1 MATVKQLIDKKGD
14 GTNHAVACNDQ
25 VIHALKIM
33 AEANVGAVMVSEDDK
48 VVGIFT
54 ERDYARK
61 VELQGLSAKN
71 TPVRNLMTEQMM
83 TVTPETSID
92 QCMELMK
99 QYRIRHLPVV
109 EKNTMIG
116 MVSMRDVVDTLLADR
131 ESEIIGIQNFF
142 LGSELAT

>member
-14 GTNHAVACNDQ
+14 GTNYTVACSDQ
-25 VIHALKIM
+25 VINALKIM
-33 AEANVGAVMVSEDDK
+33 AEANVGAIMVTEDDK

-61 VELQGLSAKN
+61 GELQGLSAKS
-71 TPVRNLMTEQMM
+71 TPVQNLMTEQMM

-131 ESEIIGIQNFF
+131 ESEIIGMQNFF
-142 LGSELAT
+142 LGTDFAT

>member
-14 GTNHAVACNDQ
+14 GTNYVVACTDQ
-25 VIHALKIM
+25 VINALKIM
-33 AEANVGAVMVSEDDK
+33 AEANVSAIMVTEDDK

-54 ERDYARK
+54 ERDYSRK
-61 VELQGLSAKN
+61 GELQGLSAKN
-71 TPVRNLMTEQMM
+71 TPVQNLMTEQMM

-131 ESEIIGIQNFF
+131 ESEIIGMQNYF
-142 LGSELAT
+142 LGTDFAT

>member
-1 MATVKQLIDKKGD
+1 MATVKQLIDKKGA
-14 GTNHAVACNDQ
+14 GTNLAVTCDDQ
-25 VIHALKIM
+25 VINALKIM
-33 AEANVGAVMVSEDDK
+33 AEANVGAILVTEEDK

-61 VELQGLSAKN
+61 CELRGLSAKS
-71 TPVRNLMTEQMM
+71 TPVRKLMTEQMM

-92 QCMELMK
+92 QCMKLMK

-109 EKNTMIG
+109 KKNTMVG

-131 ESEIIGIQNFF
+131 ESEIIGMQNFF
-142 LGSELAT
+142 LGTDFAT

>member
-14 GTNHAVACNDQ
+14 GTNYAVACNDQ
-25 VIHALKIM
+25 VITALKIM
-33 AEANVGAVMVSEDDK
+33 AEADVGAIMVTEDDK

-54 ERDYARK
+54 ERDYAHK
-61 VELQGLSAKN
+61 GELQGLSAKS

-83 TVTPETSID
+83 AVTPETSID
-92 QCMELMK
+92 QCMKLMK

-109 EKNTMIG
+109 EENTMIG

-131 ESEIIGIQNFF
+131 ESEIIGMQNFF
-142 LGSELAT
+142 LGTDFAT

>member
-14 GTNHAVACNDQ
+14 GTNYAVACTDQ
-25 VIHALKIM
+25 VIFALKIM
-33 AEANVGAVMVSEDDK
+33 AEANVGAIMVTEDGK

-54 ERDYARK
+54 ERDYSRK
-61 VELQGLSAKN
+61 CELQELSAKS

-92 QCMELMK
+92 HCMKLMK

-109 EKNTMIG
+109 EENTMIG

-131 ESEIIGIQNFF
+131 ESEIIGMQNFF
-142 LGSELAT
+142 LGTDFAT

>member
-14 GTNHAVACNDQ
+14 GTNYAVACTDQ
-25 VIHALKIM
+25 VMNALKIM
-33 AEANVGAVMVSEDDK
+33 AEANVGAIMVTEDDK

-54 ERDYARK
+54 ERDYTRK
-61 VELQGLSAKN
+61 GELQGLSAKS
-71 TPVRNLMTEQMM
+71 TPVRNLMTERMM
-83 TVTPETSID
+83 TVTPKTSID
-92 QCMELMK
+92 QCMKLMK

-142 LGSELAT
+142 LGSDFAT